1 MGGISVA
8 TLPRLSIITMPGLL
22 RLPNVLLVELRG
34 IREEPRP
41 TDNMLG
47 GVWVSV
53 LPGDIGVSLLGVHR
67 LPALLTMELCGL
79 REGHAAPPPLL
90 SDGMLRRISVVSSL
104 AGAKS
109 LAVCRGSLLGIPS
122 TAGTSAGSV
131 TPSLTSWCRK
141 GNLAV
146 TKSKEMAAAV
156 HQAP

>member
-1 MGGISVA
+1 M
-8 TLPRLSIITMPGLL
+8 
-22 RLPNVLLVELRG
+22 
-34 IREEPRP
+34 
-41 TDNMLG
+41 
-47 GVWVSV
+47 
-53 LPGDIGVSLLGVHR
+53 HR

-109 LAVCRGSLLGIPS
+109 LAVCRGSLPGIPS